1 MLLGLLS
8 FVLSLPDRDEAESCG
23 NNRERA
29 STDDGQS
36 IRPATQRNTNNHTE
50 QIKAAREARDAAI
63 EMMHPG
69 TPWHKVGEA
78 AAQPSLDAGFQPIR
92 NLCGHQL
99 KPWVLHAGVSVPSY
113 RCGPD
118 HQGFKGVVEE
128 GSVYAVEPFN
138 TTGEQGLIKNMGP
151 SNSSNIY
158 RVTGATTSRK
168 ARAKKQLKPL
178 GAQMARNLEE
188 RYETL
193 PFAERWAYPMLEKPF
208 PDADEASRQS
218 KWNALVK
225 KLVSIRFL
233 ETYHVLACADDGMV
247 GQFEHTVAVTSGGP
261 EILTVE

>member
-1 MLLGLLS
+1 M
-8 FVLSLPDRDEAESCG
+8 
-23 NNRERA
+23 
-29 STDDGQS
+29 
-36 IRPATQRNTNNHTE
+36 
-50 QIKAAREARDAAI
+50 
-63 EMMHPG
+63 
-69 TPWHKVGEA
+69 
-78 AAQPSLDAGFQPIR
+78 
-92 NLCGHQL
+92 
-99 KPWVLHAGVSVPSY
+99 LHAGVSVPSY

>member
-1 MLLGLLS
+1 M
-8 FVLSLPDRDEAESCG
+8 
-23 NNRERA
+23 
-29 STDDGQS
+29 
-36 IRPATQRNTNNHTE
+36 
-50 QIKAAREARDAAI
+50 
-63 EMMHPG
+63 
-69 TPWHKVGEA
+69 
-78 AAQPSLDAGFQPIR
+78 
-92 NLCGHQL
+92 
-99 KPWVLHAGVSVPSY
+99 
-113 RCGPD
+113 
-118 HQGFKGVVEE
+118 
-128 GSVYAVEPFN
+128 EPFN

-208 PDADEASRQS
+208 PDADEAEPAIQMECLGEETRQHP
-218 KWNALVK
+218 V
-225 KLVSIRFL
+225 F